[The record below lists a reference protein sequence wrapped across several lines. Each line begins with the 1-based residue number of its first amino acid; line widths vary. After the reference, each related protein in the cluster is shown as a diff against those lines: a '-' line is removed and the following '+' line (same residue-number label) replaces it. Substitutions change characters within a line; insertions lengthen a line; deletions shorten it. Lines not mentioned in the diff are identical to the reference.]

1 MLSIICR
8 LYEFYQTWVL
18 LSVIQLLTILTVY
31 QRTISSL
38 RLLMASY
45 LLTILIYHNN
55 HISKQCMLET
65 RVYVVLDF
73 LNRDPD
79 IKYFYSRDQ
88 STTSVF
94 RMVAMGAL
102 TSKCTFDVFP

>member
-1 MLSIICR
+1 
-8 LYEFYQTWVL
+8 
-18 LSVIQLLTILTVY
+18 
-31 QRTISSL
+31 
-38 RLLMASY
+38 MASY

-55 HISKQCMLET
+55 HISKQRLLET

-88 STTSVF
+88 STTSV
-94 RMVAMGAL
+94 MVAMGAL

>member
-1 MLSIICR
+1 MLSIICS
-8 LYEFYQTWVL
+8 YEFYQTWVL
-18 LSVIQLLTILTVY
+18 SSVIQLLTILTVY

-55 HISKQCMLET
+55 HISKQCLLET